1 MAQLPSPQTREI
13 VKACVPALQAKGLDI
28 THEMY
33 KRLLADEEIRDLFNM
48 SHQKDGEQPK
58 ALALAVLA
66 YARHID
72 NPGDLK
78 AMLERIAEKHVGLN
92 ILPRHYPFV
101 GKALLGAIAHV
112 LGDAATPEVM
122 NAWTE
127 AYNFLADVLIN
138 REAQI
143 YQDHENLPGGWKGW
157 RRFKIAQRH
166 DENPEVTSFTLVPED
181 GKPVMKH
188 KAGQYLSFKLN
199 IPGHGSQRRNY
210 TISSTPSQESYKI
223 TVKRRDDGVVSSWL
237 HRSCPEGTILDV
249 SAPAGD
255 FYLNET
261 SKQPIIFL
269 SAGVGLT
276 PMVSMMETLIS
287 QGNHPEMR
295 YVHGAHNVESDI
307 FASRIKELAS
317 NGQITADLF
326 YTLGATADET
336 PHITFHKGRISQDW
350 IKANLN
356 PKAVYYI
363 CGPDDFMRDTVK
375 LLKAHNLSDDQ
386 VRYEMFGSA
395 SDAYLS
401 TAGI

>member
-1 MAQLPSPQTREI
+1 MVQFPSPQTREI
-13 VKACVPALQAKGLDI
+13 VKACVPALQASGLDI

-72 NPGDLK
+72 NPGALQ

-112 LGDAATPEVM
+112 LGDAATPAVM
-122 NAWTE
+122 DAWTE
-127 AYNFLADVLIN
+127 AYGFLADVLIN
-138 REAQI
+138 REAEI
-143 YQDHENLPGGWKGW
+143 YKAHEDLPGGWTGW
-157 RRFKIAQRH
+157 RHFKVAQRH
-166 DENPEVTSFTLVPED
+166 DENAFVTTFTLTPED
-181 GKPVMKH
+181 GKPVMQH
-188 KAGQYLSFKLN
+188 RAGQYLSFKLK

-210 TISSTPSQESYKI
+210 TISSSPSNDHYTI

-237 HRSCPEGTILDV
+237 HCSAMEGTILDV

-261 SKQPIIFL
+261 SERPIVFL

-276 PMVSMMETLIS
+276 PMVSMMETLIAR
-287 QGNHPEMR
+287 GKHPSMR
-295 YVHGAHNVESDI
+295 YVHGAHDVKSDI
-307 FASRIKELAS
+307 FADRIKELAAKGEIS
-317 NGQITADLF
+317 ADLF
-326 YTLGATADET
+326 YTTEKPDEN
-336 PHITFHKGRISQDW
+336 IANVTFHKGHISQDW
-350 IKANLN
+350 IRDTLN
-356 PKAVYYI
+356 QDAIYYI

-375 LLKAHNLSDDQ
+375 LLKSHGLPDDQ
-386 VRYEMFGSA
+386 IRYEMFGSA